1 MVRGGRGARTRMG
14 MKMEMG
20 ATDRVSLSKLD
31 RGCRDWG
38 VV

>member
-1 MVRGGRGARTRMG
+1 MGMRMG
-14 MKMEMG
+14 IEMEMG